1 MFIAPLVRRPAYQPT
16 LRDMDRLFSAAWQGT
31 ATRPSVS
38 QCQVVQ
44 DETSYTLTFD
54 VPGIAKEHLTIGIE
68 ANTVR
73 IDSLPEA
80 TRQYNAAYELPLDI
94 DASKSEAK
102 LEHGVLTLKLAKLVP
117 VSQVKQLTIN

>member
-1 MFIAPLVRRPAYQPT
+1 M
-16 LRDMDRLFSAAWQGT
+16 
-31 ATRPSVS
+31 
-38 QCQVVQ
+38 
-44 DETSYTLTFD
+44 
-54 VPGIAKEHLTIGIE
+54 PGIAKEHLTIGIE

-80 TRQYNAAYELPLDI
+80 ARQYNAAYELPLDI

-117 VSQVKQLTIN
+117 QSQVKHLTIN